1 YTLMFSKYKKK
12 ILLSVTFGA
21 LVFLAFSIYADFG
34 NLLVSFSKFNWYWL
48 PAVLALSFGNYIVR
62 FFKWQYYL
70 KILNISIKP
79 LKSFLIFFSSFIMS
93 VTPGKMGEVLKSF
106 LLKEE
111 TGTPVSVSA
120 PIILAERI
128 TDFLSIVILCIIGA
142 VVFDYGRDIVIVT
155 GVFFVLLTIIL
166 SSKKLSLKIIS
177 IFERIKFT
185 EKHAEKLYTAYES
198 TYNLIKLKPLLIV
211 VGMSLIAWFFECLG
225 FYIVLRVFTSVS
237 NIEVTVLTATFIYT
251 FSTLV
256 GAIAMLPGGLGV
268 TEASLTGLLIFLKI
282 PKDISVAATIII
294 RVATLW
300 FAVILGVIAVQIYGK
315 CNKIN
320 TDEMTESKLQ

>member
-1 YTLMFSKYKKK
+1 MFSKYKKK
-12 ILLSVTFGA
+12 ILLSVSFGA
-21 LVFLAFSIYADFG
+21 LVFLGFSIYADFG
-34 NLLVSFSKFNWYWL
+34 NLLISFSKFNWYWL
-48 PAVLALSFGNYIVR
+48 PVVLALSFGNYIVR

-70 KILNISIKP
+70 RILNISIKP
-79 LKSFLIFFSSFIMS
+79 FKSFLIFFSSFIMS

-128 TDFLSIVILCIIGA
+128 TDFLSIVILCLIGA
-142 VVFDYGRDIVIVT
+142 VVLDYGRDIVILT
-155 GVFFVLLTIIL
+155 GVFFVILTIVL

-177 IFERIKFT
+177 IFERIKYT
-185 EKHAEKLYTAYES
+185 AKHAEKLYTAYES
-198 TYNLIKLKPLLIV
+198 TYILIKLKPLLIV
-211 VGMSLIAWFFECLG
+211 VFISVIAWFLECLG

-237 NIEVTVLTATFIYT
+237 NIEVTLLTATFIYT
-251 FSTLV
+251 FSTLI
-256 GAIAMLPGGLGV
+256 GAIAMLPGGLGA

-282 PKDISVAATIII
+282 PKDISVASTIII

-300 FAVILGVIAVQIYGK
+300 FAVLLGIFAVQIYGK
-315 CNKIN
+315 FSKVSIN
-320 TDEMTESKLQ
+320 DLNESKTNI

>member
-1 YTLMFSKYKKK
+1 MFSKYKKK

-21 LVFLAFSIYADFG
+21 IVFLAFSIYADFG
-34 NLLVSFSKFNWYWL
+34 NLLISFSKFNWYWL
-48 PAVLALSFGNYIVR
+48 PVILSLSFANYIVR

-70 KILNISIKP
+70 RILKIRIKP
-79 LKSFLIFFSSFIMS
+79 YKSFLIFFSSFIMS

-111 TGTPVSVSA
+111 MGTPVSVSA

-128 TDFLSIVILCIIGA
+128 TDFLSIVILCLIGA
-142 VVFDYGRDIVIVT
+142 VVFDYGRDIVLLT
-155 GVFFVLLTIIL
+155 GVFFLLLTVVL
-166 SSKKLSLKIIS
+166 SSKKLSLKIIYL
-177 IFERIKFT
+177 FEKIKFT
-185 EKHAEKLYTAYES
+185 SKHEEKLYTAYES

-211 VGMSLIAWFFECLG
+211 VGMSVAAWFFECLG
-225 FYIVLRVFTSVS
+225 FYIVLRVFTSVT

-251 FSTLV
+251 FSTLI
-256 GAIAMLPGGLGV
+256 GAIAMLPGGLGA
-268 TEASLTGLLIFLKI
+268 TEASITGLLIFLKI

-300 FAVILGVIAVQIYGK
+300 FAVLTGVIAVQIYGRYS
-315 CNKIN
+315 KIN
-320 TDEMTESKLQ
+320 YNVLNDESV

>member
-1 YTLMFSKYKKK
+1 MFSKYKKK
-12 ILLSVTFGA
+12 ILLSVSFGA

-34 NLLVSFSKFNWYWL
+34 NLLLSFSKFNWYWL
-48 PAVLALSFGNYIVR
+48 PVVLALSFGNYIVR

-70 KILNISIKP
+70 RILNITIKP
-79 LKSFLIFFSSFIMS
+79 FKSFLIFFSSFIMS

-128 TDFLSIVILCIIGA
+128 TDFLSIVILCLIGA
-142 VVFDYGRDIVIVT
+142 VVLDYGRDIVILT
-155 GVFFVLLTIIL
+155 GVFFVLLTVVL

-177 IFERIKFT
+177 IFERIKYT
-185 EKHAEKLYTAYES
+185 AKHAEKLYTAYES

-211 VGMSLIAWFFECLG
+211 VLMSVIAWFLECLG
-225 FYIVLRVFTSVS
+225 FYIILRVFTSVS
-237 NIEVTVLTATFIYT
+237 NIEVTLLTATFIYT
-251 FSTLV
+251 FSTLI
-256 GAIAMLPGGLGV
+256 GAIAMLPGGLGA

-282 PKDISVAATIII
+282 PKDISVASTIII
-294 RVATLW
+294 RIATLW
-300 FAVILGVIAVQIYGK
+300 FAVLLGIFAVQIYGK
-315 CNKIN
+315 FSKVIIN
-320 TDEMTESKLQ
+320 DLNDSKTNN

>member
-1 YTLMFSKYKKK
+1 MFSKYKKK

-21 LVFLAFSIYADFG
+21 IVFLAFSIYADFG
-34 NLLVSFSKFNWYWL
+34 NLLISFSKFNWYWL
-48 PAVLALSFGNYIVR
+48 PVILSLSFANYVVR

-70 KILNISIKP
+70 KILNIRIKP
-79 LKSFLIFFSSFIMS
+79 YKSFLIFFSSFIMS

-128 TDFLSIVILCIIGA
+128 TDFLSIVILCLVGA
-142 VVFDYGRDIVIVT
+142 VVFDYGRDIVILT
-155 GVFFVLLTIIL
+155 GVFFLLLTVVL
-166 SSKKLSLKIIS
+166 SSKKLSLKIIY
-177 IFERIKFT
+177 IFEKIKFT
-185 EKHAEKLYTAYES
+185 SKHAEKLYTAYES
-198 TYNLIKLKPLLIV
+198 TYNLIKIKPLLIV
-211 VGMSLIAWFFECLG
+211 VGMSVVAWFFECLG

-237 NIEVTVLTATFIYT
+237 NVEVTVLTATFIYT
-251 FSTLV
+251 FSTLI
-256 GAIAMLPGGLGV
+256 GAIAMLPGGLGA
-268 TEASLTGLLIFLKI
+268 TEASITGLLIFLKI

-300 FAVILGVIAVQIYGK
+300 FAVLAGVIAVQNYGK
-315 CNKIN
+315 GSKIQISDLEERKQN
-320 TDEMTESKLQ
+320 I

>member
-1 YTLMFSKYKKK
+1 MFSKYKKK

-21 LVFLAFSIYADFG
+21 TVFLTFSIYADLG

-79 LKSFLIFFSSFIMS
+79 VRSFLIFFSSFIMS

-128 TDFLSIVILCIIGA
+128 TDFLSIVILCIVGA
-142 VVFDYGRDIVIVT
+142 VVFDYGRDIVILT
-155 GVFFVLLTIIL
+155 GAFFVLLTIVL

-300 FAVILGVIAVQIYGK
+300 FAVIIGVIAVQIYGK
-315 CNKIN
+315 YTQISISELNNPDIK
-320 TDEMTESKLQ
+320 

>member
-1 YTLMFSKYKKK
+1 MFSKYKKK

-21 LVFLAFSIYADFG
+21 IVFLAFSIYADFG
-34 NLLVSFSKFNWYWL
+34 NLLISFSKFNWYWL
-48 PAVLALSFGNYIVR
+48 PVILSLSFANYVVR

-70 KILNISIKP
+70 RILNIRIKP
-79 LKSFLIFFSSFIMS
+79 YKSILIFFSSFIMS

-128 TDFLSIVILCIIGA
+128 TDFLSIVILCLVGA
-142 VVFDYGRDIVIVT
+142 VVFDYGRDIVILT
-155 GVFFVLLTIIL
+155 GVFFLLLTVVL
-166 SSKKLSLKIIS
+166 SSRKLSLKIIYL
-177 IFERIKFT
+177 FEKIKFT
-185 EKHAEKLYTAYES
+185 SKHAEKLYTAYES

-211 VGMSLIAWFFECLG
+211 VGMSVVAWFFECLG
-225 FYIVLRVFTSVS
+225 FYIVLRVFTSIT

-251 FSTLV
+251 FSTLI
-256 GAIAMLPGGLGV
+256 GAIAMLPGGLGA
-268 TEASLTGLLIFLKI
+268 TEASITGLLIFLKI

-300 FAVILGVIAVQIYGK
+300 FAVLVGVIAVQIYGK
-315 CNKIN
+315 GSKIQISDIEETKPN
-320 TDEMTESKLQ
+320 I